1 MPLLIKIYC
10 MEEWWFNMAA
20 IKGWKFP
27 IDVDKST
34 GKIMMVEDN
43 ENVKQ
48 SIKIILQT
56 QKFER
61 KMRDNFGT
69 DINSFMFENID
80 YSLINGM
87 TREVTRSIK
96 RWEEHIDKL
105 SVSVNQSMGNIGSV
119 NVDVNFITDIFPV
132 KEKVR
137 ESFSSDSLGR

>member
-1 MPLLIKIYC
+1 
-10 MEEWWFNMAA
+10 MAE

-80 YSLINGM
+80 YSLVNGM
-87 TREVTRSIK
+87 TKEVTRSIK
-96 RWEEHIDKL
+96 RWEEHINKL
-105 SVSVNQSMGNIGSV
+105 SVSVNQFMGNIGSV